1 MTTKSA
7 LAWLR
12 GCFKV
17 VMRIVRNFDVIFSLV
32 VGDVVVGCCLPML
45 FASGFGVY
53 LLAKWP

>member
-7 LAWLR
+7 GMAPR
-12 GCFKV
+12 MFQSC

-45 FASGFGVY
+45 FASGF
-53 LLAKWP
+53 